1 MLVESWTHIGK
12 RIKTGRELAAS
23 GEKAHTHKTS
33 LVIGRE
39 DRAWRAFLLGGEEDE
54 ALDTHFTTT
63 VHKRTS
69 LTCVEAHLVL
79 LQ

>member
-1 MLVESWTHIGK
+1 MCGCVVVESWTHIGK

-39 DRAWRAFLLGGEEDE
+39 DRAWRAFLLGGEE
-54 ALDTHFTTT
+54 ARRMK
-63 VHKRTS
+63 KRWI
-69 LTCVEAHLVL
+69 LTLPLRCTNAQASHV
-79 LQ
+79 